1 MDVRLPRLG
10 EGAES
15 GTVVN
20 ILVSKGDLITKDQT
34 ILELENEKAVAPIP
48 SPAAG
53 KVKEIYVKEGD
64 EITAG
69 QVLVSLL
76 EIGDVSNVE
85 AGVEERGDGKP
96 VEDVSAPEPSV
107 HDRKDASGRKETV
120 QAEAYRYES
129 KIGVLP
135 PASPSIRKLARYLGI
150 DLTRVRGSER
160 GGRITI
166 GDVRTYIQHLQKVV
180 FEQRTVQ
187 GKATLRSID
196 YSAWGPIK
204 KKRLSSLRQI
214 VAQRMVESWTTI
226 PHITQFDEAD
236 ITSLMKLKEKYRP
249 SFEKKGA
256 RLTLTSFALKT
267 VIVAL
272 KKYPIFNSSLDEA
285 AGEIVYKGYFHLGV
299 AVDTEAGLIVPVIR
313 DVDKKGLLELS
324 AELAELVERSK
335 QRKLSLEDLQG
346 GTFTLSNQGG
356 IGGAHFTPIIYKPQV
371 AVLGLGQGMAKP
383 VAGKQKTEIRSMLPV
398 SLSYDHRVIDGADAA
413 RFIREIVRALETF
426 KEKDLKV

>member
-1 MDVRLPRLG
+1 
-10 EGAES
+10 
-15 GTVVN
+15 
-20 ILVSKGDLITKDQT
+20 
-34 ILELENEKAVAPIP
+34 
-48 SPAAG
+48 
-53 KVKEIYVKEGD
+53 
-64 EITAG
+64 
-69 QVLVSLL
+69 
-76 EIGDVSNVE
+76 
-85 AGVEERGDGKP
+85 
-96 VEDVSAPEPSV
+96 
-107 HDRKDASGRKETV
+107 
-120 QAEAYRYES
+120 
-129 KIGVLP
+129 
-135 PASPSIRKLARYLGI
+135 
-150 DLTRVRGSER
+150 
-160 GGRITI
+160 
-166 GDVRTYIQHLQKVV
+166 
-180 FEQRTVQ
+180 
-187 GKATLRSID
+187 
-196 YSAWGPIK
+196 
-204 KKRLSSLRQI
+204 
-214 VAQRMVESWTTI
+214 
-226 PHITQFDEAD
+226 
-236 ITSLMKLKEKYRP
+236 MKLKEKYRP
-249 SFEKKGA
+249 SYEKKGA

-383 VAGKQKTEIRSMLPV
+383 VAGKQRTEIRSMLPV

>member
-20 ILVSKGDLITKDQT
+20 ILVTKGDLITKDQT

-53 KVKEIYVKEGD
+53 KVNEIYVKEGD

-76 EIGDVSNVE
+76 EIGDVSSVE

-96 VEDVSAPEPSV
+96 VEDVSATEPLV

-120 QAEAYRYES
+120 QVEAYRYES
-129 KIGVLP
+129 KIGVPP

-187 GKATLRSID
+187 GKAT
-196 YSAWGPIK
+196 P
-204 KKRLSSLRQI
+204 
-214 VAQRMVESWTTI
+214 
-226 PHITQFDEAD
+226 
-236 ITSLMKLKEKYRP
+236 EK
-249 SFEKKGA
+249 
-256 RLTLTSFALKT
+256 
-267 VIVAL
+267 
-272 KKYPIFNSSLDEA
+272 
-285 AGEIVYKGYFHLGV
+285 H
-299 AVDTEAGLIVPVIR
+299 
-313 DVDKKGLLELS
+313 
-324 AELAELVERSK
+324 
-335 QRKLSLEDLQG
+335 
-346 GTFTLSNQGG
+346 
-356 IGGAHFTPIIYKPQV
+356 
-371 AVLGLGQGMAKP
+371 
-383 VAGKQKTEIRSMLPV
+383 
-398 SLSYDHRVIDGADAA
+398 
-413 RFIREIVRALETF
+413 
-426 KEKDLKV
+426 